1 MPSFRSR
8 PRGVA
13 AAGLVL
19 LLVSLVPSVTR
30 AQPAKPSS
38 PARPAPAPRPESPA
52 DRVARATAAAQKA
65 MRDYRA
71 SLERLLAI
79 YESDLARATE
89 LLQERT
95 AAFAKGKATGSEIDE
110 AAIQRQSAEDSVAEV
125 RAWIDEADRLQREA
139 TLSDYIARLPALRPG
154 GIESTESFVRYSG
167 TVPFGL
173 ADAAK
178 VQRFF
183 LERIGRPLPISAYGQ
198 TAVHD
203 RFGFDH
209 RQAIDVAVHPDSA
222 EGQALA
228 EFLRSVG
235 FSFVAFRQA
244 VAGAATGA
252 HFHIGEPS
260 RRLGAPARR

>member
-1 MPSFRSR
+1 
-8 PRGVA
+8 
-13 AAGLVL
+13 
-19 LLVSLVPSVTR
+19 
-30 AQPAKPSS
+30 
-38 PARPAPAPRPESPA
+38 
-52 DRVARATAAAQKA
+52 VARATAAAQKA

-95 AAFAKGKATGSEIDE
+95 AAFATGKASGVDLDE
-110 AAIQRQSAEDSVAEV
+110 AALLRQSAEDNVLEV

-139 TLSDYIARLPALRPG
+139 SLSDYIARLPALRPG
-154 GIESTESFVRYSG
+154 GVQSTEAFVRYSG

-173 ADAAK
+173 ADAPR

-183 LERIGRPLPISAYGQ
+183 LERVGRPLPVSAWGQ
-198 TAVHD
+198 SAVHD

-209 RQAIDVAVHPDSA
+209 RQAIDVAVHPDSPD
-222 EGQALA
+222 GQALA
-228 EFLRSVG
+228 EFLRGAG

-260 RRLGAPARR
+260 RRLAVPARP